1 MNFKNEIN
9 RAIMSSFLG
18 SCFGM
23 GCINNQNALRKRIK
37 WGNHFNRERNQSL
50 KNKESYIEKGS
61 YGFTFKN
68 YTDPKKVI
76 KVYFNPSLE
85 GVKKKYNTAKK
96 VENIS
101 NYPQDIEI
109 VNDFRYQN
117 LPINVPEYVK
127 NELKKHGSTLPAMRM
142 PYLGIDLFE
151 IIKDSEDKTELDKI
165 EKVKIEKV
173 RNMIRTVNINTLLR
187 ECYKLMIQID
197 NMRRKGYCHADIRLD
212 NVLIDPDTGVM
223 TLIDF
228 DLFETFE
235 VTYKKYYEQIVNV
248 FKYPVPASWN
258 VISAYMPPEILC
270 MYAIQYRRDAPYF
283 YEKYLHQPL
292 TAAHLYYMGTINK
305 ETRDE
310 ERKEKIEE
318 KFSESFIRNMA
329 LLETVNPNNQ
339 DKTIVEIMNRF
350 DYYWFGM
357 TMTIFFNRLYP
368 INKNK
373 KEKGAFYHARKLL
386 MSMCDFSIENRPYP
400 DTVLPQM
407 HDIINTLNVKGG
419 RQTRKKTVRR

>member
-1 MNFKNEIN
+1 
-9 RAIMSSFLG
+9 
-18 SCFGM
+18 
-23 GCINNQNALRKRIK
+23 
-37 WGNHFNRERNQSL
+37 
-50 KNKESYIEKGS
+50 
-61 YGFTFKN
+61 
-68 YTDPKKVI
+68 
-76 KVYFNPSLE
+76 
-85 GVKKKYNTAKK
+85 
-96 VENIS
+96 
-101 NYPQDIEI
+101 
-109 VNDFRYQN
+109 
-117 LPINVPEYVK
+117 
-127 NELKKHGSTLPAMRM
+127 
-142 PYLGIDLFE
+142 
-151 IIKDSEDKTELDKI
+151 
-165 EKVKIEKV
+165 
-173 RNMIRTVNINTLLR
+173 MIRTVNINTLLR